1 MNQGEGFQVDTR
13 NRDELLKKQ
22 ESLEAYLLK
31 NPQST
36 LFAWYARQNME
47 AGELNRALS
56 ICLLGL
62 QNVES
67 RGVLHKLMGEIYLAK
82 GEVTNSMKQ
91 MIECILTRE
100 PFPGVI
106 IEVIKNLGDTMEPQQ
121 VAFLIYLLNKALPGH
136 PDAIQFY
143 NKFPNSRNYVVQ
155 PGEYQ
160 FLEDLALGLER
171 SALIETMPLDEDEEN
186 PLALPD
192 SLPPEM
198 EYAQPEPVQQAPPQA
213 PAPEP
218 QAAASPIQTPP
229 VETAPEGEYV
239 IDPELGTKSD
249 PPVPEYEIPITTPTL
264 EEVIKQTDSMTGF
277 DDIPMPEMEPVQEQ
291 APPQQAAPAPEPI
304 VQPIPQPPPTP
315 VAQPAPQAPAPE
327 PVAQPAPQAPPQ
339 EAAPSS
345 ETPPPPKK
353 PAIKHN
359 INRSMATFTLMQIF
373 KDQGMYENALEVL
386 TFLREK
392 STDTERID
400 QEEREIRELLAGN
413 GN

>member
-1 MNQGEGFQVDTR
+1 MDTR

-62 QNVES
+62 QNAES

-91 MIECILTRE
+91 MIECILTKE

-143 NKFPNSRNYVVQ
+143 KKFPNSRNYVVQ

-192 SLPPEM
+192 SVPPEM
-198 EYAQPEPVQQAPPQA
+198 EYVPPAPAQQTAPQA
-213 PAPEP
+213 PTQAPVSD
-218 QAAASPIQTPP
+218 Q
-229 VETAPEGEYV
+229 VPEGEYV

-264 EEVIKQTDSMTGF
+264 EEVIKQTDSMTDF
-277 DDIPMPEMEPVQEQ
+277 DEMPMPEAEPVQTQAPLQEQ
-291 APPQQAAPAPEPI
+291 APPQQAAPAP
-304 VQPIPQPPPTP
+304 
-315 VAQPAPQAPAPE
+315 APE
-327 PVAQPAPQAPPQ
+327 PVAQPAPQPPPEPVVPPAPQPPPQ
-339 EAAPSS
+339 AAAAPR

-359 INRSMATFTLMQIF
+359 INRSMATFTLMEIF

-392 STDTERID
+392 SSDTERID
-400 QEEREIRELLAGN
+400 QEEKEIRELLAGN
-413 GN
+413 GNK

>member
-1 MNQGEGFQVDTR
+1 MDTR

-56 ICLLGL
+56 ICLLGI

-67 RGVLHKLMGEIYLAK
+67 RGILHKLMGEIYLAK

-91 MIECILTRE
+91 MIECILTKE

-106 IEVIKNLGDTMEPQQ
+106 IEVIKNLGDSMEPQQ

-143 NKFPNSRNYVVQ
+143 KKFPNSRNYVVQ
-155 PGEYQ
+155 PGEYK
-160 FLEDLALGLER
+160 FLEELAIGLER
-171 SALIETMPLDEDEEN
+171 SAMVETMPLDEDEES

-192 SLPPEM
+192 SVLPEV
-198 EYAQPEPVQQAPPQA
+198 EYTPPQPEPRPVADPG
-213 PAPEP
+213 
-218 QAAASPIQTPP
+218 QTATPRE
-229 VETAPEGEYV
+229 VTEGEYV

-249 PPVPEYEIPITTPTL
+249 PPAPEYEIPVSTPPL
-264 EEVIKQTDSMTGF
+264 NEVIKQTDTKTGF
-277 DDIPMPEMEPVQEQ
+277 DEIPIPEPEPASQAAPRPPVQETPRPAPVPVPQ
-291 APPQQAAPAPEPI
+291 PSPQPPPQQAAAPRE
-304 VQPIPQPPPTP
+304 T
-315 VAQPAPQAPAPE
+315 
-327 PVAQPAPQAPPQ
+327 
-339 EAAPSS
+339 
-345 ETPPPPKK
+345 TPPPQK
-353 PAIKHN
+353 PAVKHN

-373 KDQGMYENALEVL
+373 KDQGMYENALQVL
-386 TFLREK
+386 QFLREK
-392 STDTERID
+392 SSDIERID
-400 QEEREIRELLAGN
+400 QEEKEIRELVARN
-413 GN
+413 GKK

>member
-1 MNQGEGFQVDTR
+1 MDNR

-56 ICLLGL
+56 ICLLGI

-91 MIECILTRE
+91 MIECILTKE

-143 NKFPNSRNYVVQ
+143 KKFPNSRNYIVQ
-155 PGEYQ
+155 PGEYK
-160 FLEDLALGLER
+160 FLEEMAVGLER
-171 SALIETMPLDEDEEN
+171 SALVEVMPLDEDEEN

-192 SLPPEM
+192 SVPPEM
-198 EYAQPEPVQQAPPQA
+198 EYVQQEPMQPTPTPTPPQPTPEPVAQPVPQPVPEPTPPA
-213 PAPEP
+213 AAAPE
-218 QAAASPIQTPP
+218 I
-229 VETAPEGEYV
+229 VEPE
-239 IDPELGTKSD
+239 PELKTE
-249 PPVPEYEIPITTPTL
+249 PPVPEYEIPDTTPPL
-264 EEVIKQTDSMTGF
+264 EEVIKQAETMTENVE
-277 DDIPMPEMEPVQEQ
+277 PPVQQ
-291 APPQQAAPAPEPI
+291 APP
-304 VQPIPQPPPTP
+304 PP
-315 VAQPAPQAPAPE
+315 
-327 PVAQPAPQAPPQ
+327 PPQ
-339 EAAPSS
+339 EAPL
-345 ETPPPPKK
+345 PPKK

-386 TFLREK
+386 LFLREK
-392 STDTERID
+392 SSDTERID
-400 QEEREIRELLAGN
+400 QEEKDIRELMARN
-413 GN
+413 DSK

>member
-1 MNQGEGFQVDTR
+1 
-13 NRDELLKKQ
+13 
-22 ESLEAYLLK
+22 
-31 NPQST
+31 
-36 LFAWYARQNME
+36 ME

-91 MIECILTRE
+91 LIECILTKE

-143 NKFPNSRNYVVQ
+143 KKFPNSRNYVVQ

-160 FLEDLALGLER
+160 FLEDLAIGLER
-171 SALIETMPLDEDEEN
+171 SALLETMPLDEDEEN

-192 SLPPEM
+192 SVPAEM
-198 EYAQPEPVQQAPPQA
+198 EYAPPEPVQQAPPQA
-213 PAPEP
+213 AAEPALDPAP
-218 QAAASPIQTPP
+218 QAAAT
-229 VETAPEGEYV
+229 GEYV
-239 IDPELGTKSD
+239 MDPELGTKSD
-249 PPVPEYEIPITTPTL
+249 PPVPEYEIPLTTPTL

-277 DDIPMPEMEPVQEQ
+277 DDMPMPEVEPLQAP
-291 APPQQAAPAPEPI
+291 APPQQAAPTPAPA
-304 VQPIPQPPPTP
+304 P
-315 VAQPAPQAPAPE
+315 VAQPVPQAQPE
-327 PVAQPAPQAPPQ
+327 PVAQPAPQAPPEPVAQPIPQAPVQ
-339 EAAPSS
+339 ETVIPR
-345 ETPPPPKK
+345 EPPLPPQK

-392 STDTERID
+392 SSDTERID
-400 QEEREIRELLAGN
+400 QEEKDIRELLARN
-413 GN
+413 GNK

>member
-1 MNQGEGFQVDTR
+1 MDTR

-22 ESLEAYLLK
+22 ENLETYLLK

-67 RGVLHKLMGEIYLAK
+67 KGVLHKLMGEIYLAK

-91 MIECILTRE
+91 MIECILTKE

-121 VAFLIYLLNKALPGH
+121 VAFLIYLLDKALPGH

-143 NKFPNSRNYVVQ
+143 KKFPNSRNYVVQ
-155 PGEYQ
+155 PGEYK

-171 SALIETMPLDEDEEN
+171 SALVETMPLDEDEEN
-186 PLALPD
+186 QLALPD
-192 SLPPEM
+192 SVAPEM
-198 EYAQPEPVQQAPPQA
+198 EYVPPEPELAEQPISTHDTVPETESVATPKSKEKTEPP
-213 PAPEP
+213 
-218 QAAASPIQTPP
+218 I
-229 VETAPEGEYV
+229 
-239 IDPELGTKSD
+239 
-249 PPVPEYEIPITTPTL
+249 PEYEIPDETPPL
-264 EEVIKQTDSMTGF
+264 DEVIKQTDTLSHQN
-277 DDIPMPEMEPVQEQ
+277 EVPVQKGSPKASPQETPR
-291 APPQQAAPAPEPI
+291 PPQ
-304 VQPIPQPPPTP
+304 
-315 VAQPAPQAPAPE
+315 
-327 PVAQPAPQAPPQ
+327 
-339 EAAPSS
+339 
-345 ETPPPPKK
+345 K

-373 KDQGMYENALEVL
+373 KDQGMYDNALEVL
-386 TFLREK
+386 LFLREK
-392 STDTERID
+392 SSDTERID
-400 QEEREIRELLAGN
+400 REEKEIRELMVHN
-413 GN
+413 GNK